1 VIAEVNIMVRKTV
14 AVISRDRTRRS
25 EHDVLEKRL
34 VDELSK
40 RKDMVVILSPHL
52 YDLAMDGHGVE
63 ILRSVPGDMI
73 VLAWLYP
80 RAAHW
85 LLDAHN
91 IKGRI
96 GPTSSL
102 PEDDVEQSARRPRED
117 AAPERTI
124 WCFDLR
130 RYKQT
135 DRLLGE
141 IHEILASVSAEGELD
156 AMEGADGHVRQIEEE
171 TRPRWYPVIDYQ
183 RCNNC
188 LECLNF
194 CLFGV
199 YSLDADNAITAEA
212 PDACRPGCPAC
223 SRVCPEGAIMFP
235 QHKDPGIAGDPKASL
250 AGLKLDLS
258 QLMAG
263 MNPVELAKAERERA
277 LAEKQAEDAK
287 PAAKDNLDRLVDEL
301 DELDL

>member
-1 VIAEVNIMVRKTV
+1 MVRKTV
-14 AVISRDRTRRS
+14 AVIARDRTRRS
-25 EHDVLEKRL
+25 EHDLLEKRV
-34 VDELSK
+34 VDELAQ
-40 RKDMVVILSPHL
+40 RNDVAVILSPHL
-52 YDLAMDGHGVE
+52 YDLTMDGPGVE
-63 ILRSVPGDMI
+63 MLHAVPGDMI

-91 IKGRI
+91 VKGRI

-102 PEDDVEQSARRPRED
+102 PEDDVEQSIPSSRED
-117 AAPERTI
+117 TAPERTI
-124 WCFDLR
+124 WYFDLR

-141 IHEILASVSAEGELD
+141 IHGILASLSAEADLD
-156 AMEGADGHVRQIEEE
+156 AVKGADGQVRQIEEE
-171 TRPRWYPVIDYQ
+171 TRSRWYPVIDYQ

-199 YSLDADNAITAEA
+199 YSLDADNTITAEA

-263 MNPVELAKAERERA
+263 MNPAELAKAERSRA
-277 LAEKQAEDAK
+277 LAEKQAEEAK
-287 PAAKDNLDRLVDEL
+287 PAVKDKLDRLVDEL
-301 DELDL
+301 DDLDL